1 MAELF
6 ETFEINRK
14 RRWPRVARW
23 LVVSFGLHFVFVAV
37 LLYGPHLLALWQLVN
52 FAAGAEYADED
63 YTRGQVKER
72 AVMITAG
79 DKLLLL
85 PPDYV
90 PNVEPPPEVVPTP
103 EPTPPP
109 LPTPTPTPPDPQAVE
124 QQKNALEMIA
134 QTTGVPL
141 PPRINARPFKDL
153 FKKWVAEWEHGRL
166 DLNGNI
172 QVTVEADRLP
182 DGSLTNMEMTA
193 ASGDSVALKELA
205 KDVVATL
212 SDSHALAFLEGAT
225 RVKMVL
231 TLNQQ
236 KLSVVASSALD
247 TEGRASKM
255 ASVYGL
261 GIGFER
267 MRRAGTDEG
276 EVWKNTSVTS
286 RGREVVINFE
296 MSRETAGSLLAKQ
309 AEKVKTEP

>member
-14 RRWPRVARW
+14 RRWPRVVRW
-23 LVVSFGLHFVFVAV
+23 LAVSFAIHFVFVAV
-37 LLYGPHLLALWQLVN
+37 VLYGPSAVALWRL
-52 FAAGAEYADED
+52 ARLASGAEYADEE
-63 YTRGQVKER
+63 YSLGQVKER

-79 DKLLLL
+79 DKLLLV
-85 PPDYV
+85 PPDYL
-90 PNVEPPPEVVPTP
+90 PKEEPPPPEVVATP
-103 EPTPPP
+103 EPTP
-109 LPTPTPTPPDPQAVE
+109 LPTPSPTPPTPEAVD
-124 QQKNALEMIA
+124 QQRNALEMAA
-134 QTTGVPL
+134 QATGVPL
-141 PPRINARPFKDL
+141 PPRINARPFKDML
-153 FKKWVAEWEHGRL
+153 KKWAGEWEKGRL
-166 DLNGNI
+166 DLHGNI
-172 QVTVEADRLP
+172 EVTVMADRQP
-182 DGSLTNMEMTA
+182 DGTLTNMEMTG
-193 ASGDSVALKELA
+193 ASGSDPVLKELA
-205 KDVVATL
+205 NDVVLTL
-212 SDSHALAFLEGAT
+212 SASHALAFLEGAT

-247 TEGRASKM
+247 SESRATRM

-286 RGREVVINFE
+286 RGREVVVSFE

-309 AEKVKTEP
+309 VEKVKTEP